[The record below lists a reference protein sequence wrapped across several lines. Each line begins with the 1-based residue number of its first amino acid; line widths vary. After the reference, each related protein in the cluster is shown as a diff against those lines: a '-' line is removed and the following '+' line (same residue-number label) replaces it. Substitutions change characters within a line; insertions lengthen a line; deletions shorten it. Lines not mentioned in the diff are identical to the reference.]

1 METPASDSLMGR
13 IAFENFGLA
22 AERVD
27 NDTVVASRYL
37 HQAEEEKNI
46 VPDIVRKLEIRPSDQ
61 CLEIGCGT
69 GNILVPLSSRVRS
82 IAGIDHAKCLETL
95 GRRVAG
101 KNNIELI
108 PGNFLDIKI
117 EKGFDKIIVYS
128 VLQYLKDENET
139 FSFINKAILLLNPGG
154 RLLLGDIP
162 NVSKE
167 KRFIGT
173 KKGSAYQV
181 EWERKRAESRKTAMI
196 ESIGD
201 VLVGAVKDTEYVVL
215 DDDWVL
221 AVLAQARKKD
231 LDSYVF
237 PQPENLPFG
246 YFREDIIIEK
256 NGDK

>member
-1 METPASDSLMGR
+1 MGR

-22 AERVD
+22 AERA
-27 NDTVVASRYL
+27 NNETVAASRYL

-46 VPDIVRKLEIRPSDQ
+46 IPDIVRKLEIKPSDQ

-69 GNILVPLSSRVRS
+69 GNILVPLSSRIRS
-82 IAGIDHAKCLETL
+82 IAGIDHSKCLETL
-95 GRRVAG
+95 AKRVVG
-101 KNNIELI
+101 KNNIELM

-139 FSFINKAILLLNPGG
+139 FTFIDKAISLLSPGG

-162 NVSKE
+162 NVSRE
-167 KRFIGT
+167 KRFIST
-173 KKGSAYQV
+173 EKGSAYQV
-181 EWERKRAESRKTAMI
+181 EWERKRAESRKTAII

-221 AVLAQARKKD
+221 TVLAQARKKG
-231 LDSYVF
+231 LDAYVV
-237 PQPENLPFG
+237 PQPADLPFG
-246 YFREDIIIEK
+246 YFREDIIIENVSDRNK
-256 NGDK
+256 